1 MRLLDW
7 YLLKKYL
14 VNLLFAV
21 IAWIVLFEVI
31 TMIEQLSRFID
42 YGATLRQFV
51 LYYVYFIPSVIS
63 LTLPIAALLGVLF
76 AVSNMAT
83 HNEVVAELSAGVSLY
98 RILAPLFIASV
109 VLSILSMIFNET
121 VVPGANRARLDLE
134 RYEIRKNPRNQTRLN
149 NNIYVQ
155 DLTNRKLAV
164 KFFNSKTR
172 KGTGISFLMYE
183 GGRLS
188 GRMDAKSMSWQDS
201 SWHLQ
206 NVVVRRFSGEEEWVR
221 SLRDTVIRDSRVL
234 PKNLVDLQPKPEEM
248 GYEELDA
255 YIEELQA
262 LGANPRKWLVER
274 ELKISM
280 PFAILIVTLI
290 GAPFASRKRRGGTG
304 LNFAISLLISFLF
317 FIVIRIGQVFGHQG
331 TLDPM
336 LAAWLGNLIFLLLG
350 LYILFTVQK

>member
-31 TMIEQLSRFID
+31 TMIEQISRFID
-42 YGATLRQFV
+42 YGATLQQFM
-51 LYYVYFIPSVIS
+51 LYYLYFVPYVIS
-63 LTLPIAALLGVLF
+63 MTLPIAALLGVLF
-76 AVSNMAT
+76 AVSHMAG
-83 HNEVVAELSAGVSLY
+83 HNEIVAQLSAGVSLY
-98 RILAPLFIASV
+98 RLLTPLFIAA
-109 VLSILSMIFNET
+109 VLLSLLSMVFNET
-121 VVPGANRARLDLE
+121 VVPKANRVRLDLE
-134 RYEIRKNPRNQTRLN
+134 RYEIKKNPRNQTRLN

-155 DLTNRKLAV
+155 DLPNRMLAV
-164 KFFNSKTR
+164 KFFNNKKNTA
-172 KGTGISFLMYE
+172 TEVSFLMYDS
-183 GGRLS
+183 GRLE
-188 GRMDAKSMSWQDS
+188 GRIDARSMSWQDS
-201 SWHLQ
+201 SWHLRQ
-206 NVVVRRFSGEEEWVR
+206 VTVRQFVREEEYVR
-221 SLRDTVIRDSRVL
+221 SLGDTVIRDSRVL

-248 GYEELDA
+248 GYMELDA
-255 YIEELQA
+255 YINELQA

-304 LNFAISLLISFLF
+304 LNFAISLLISFSY

-331 TLDPM
+331 ALEPM
-336 LAAWLGNLIFLLLG
+336 LAAWLANLIFLLLG

>member
-42 YGATLRQFV
+42 YGATLKQFV

-63 LTLPIAALLGVLF
+63 LTIPIAALLGVLF
-76 AVSNMAT
+76 AVSNMAG
-83 HNEVVAELSAGVSLY
+83 HNEIVAELSAGVSLY
-98 RILAPLFIASV
+98 RILAPLFLAAV

-164 KFFNSKTR
+164 KFFNSKTQ
-172 KGTGISFLMYE
+172 KGTGISFLMYDK
-183 GGRLS
+183 GRLS
-188 GRMDAKSMSWQDS
+188 GRIDAKSMSWQDS
-201 SWHLQ
+201 SWHLST
-206 NVVVRRFSGEEEWVR
+206 VVVRYFSGEEEWVH
-221 SLRDTVIRDSRVL
+221 SLKDTVIRDSRVL

-248 GYEELDA
+248 GYMELDA
-255 YIEELQA
+255 YIKELQA

-331 TLDPM
+331 ALEPM
-336 LAAWLGNLIFLLLG
+336 LAAWLANLIFLLLG